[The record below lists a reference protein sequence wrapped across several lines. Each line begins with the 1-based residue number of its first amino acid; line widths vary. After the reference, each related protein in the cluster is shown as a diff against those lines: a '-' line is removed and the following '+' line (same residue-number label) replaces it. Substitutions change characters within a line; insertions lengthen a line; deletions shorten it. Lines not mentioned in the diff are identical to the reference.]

1 MMVRP
6 RHLALLIT
14 LLLAPLSARA
24 AGACDQWLS
33 ETVQATGAYQ
43 PTAEAYSRPFV
54 FAMQLDCN
62 GTKEQVTVQRPTG
75 NLPVCQAG
83 QPVEVVGRLIWNR
96 TLVDGHYEI
105 NDPQTV
111 NCR

>member
-1 MMVRP
+1 MIRP
-6 RHLALLIT
+6 AHLALLAAA
-14 LLLAPLSARA
+14 LLAPLPARA
-24 AGACDQWLS
+24 AGACDEWLR

-43 PTAEAYSRPFV
+43 PTAESYSRPFV

-62 GTKEQVTVQRPTG
+62 GKKELVTVQRPTG
-75 NLPVCQAG
+75 NLPICQTG

-105 NDPQTV
+105 NDPESV
-111 NCR
+111 SCR